1 MKKLLLLVLPA
12 VLVLS
17 ACTTSTSTQP
27 ESNSQQAA
35 SNAPRMMAE
44 ESMPAQP
51 VATNDIVDTAI
62 SSPDHTTLVSAVTA
76 AGLVETLRGRGP
88 FTVFAP
94 TNAAFSA
101 LPAGTV
107 EGLLQPD
114 KKADLTNVLTY
125 HVVAGSYMAKDLTEG
140 LKLTT
145 VQGQDITFTTKNG
158 NWYINGTA
166 MISATDLTAS
176 NGVIHVIDSVIMPK

>member
-1 MKKLLLLVLPA
+1 MKKLLFLVLPA
-12 VLVLS
+12 VLILS
-17 ACTTSTSTQP
+17 ACTSPTTTQP
-27 ESNSQQAA
+27 ESNSTSQQTAIA
-35 SNAPRMMAE
+35 SPDSIE
-44 ESMPAQP
+44 ENQMPEQE
-51 VATNDIVDTAI
+51 TQDIVDTAI
-62 SSPDHTTLVSAVTA
+62 ASPDHTTLVSAVTA

-107 EGLLQPD
+107 EGLLMPE
-114 KKADLTNVLTY
+114 KKTDLTNILTY
-125 HVVAGSYMAKDLTEG
+125 HVVAGSYMANDLTEG

-158 NWYINGTA
+158 NWHINGTA
-166 MISATDLTAS
+166 MISATDIAAS